1 MQEKDNEKFSFIHEK
16 RKEKPVNKKK
26 LLIHAGFIIV
36 MAVVFGLI
44 AGLVFAYSEPLFEEM
59 MYPKEKPVVKIP
71 KDSLDT
77 ELEEETE
84 TVWPEEQTDTQ
95 TADEESETADTEIAT
110 ENAGTENSTTEQPES
125 AEASTENISA
135 AVSQEITIEEYQTLQ
150 NKLYEVGREANRFV
164 VTVTGVK
171 SDTDWFNNAYERMGT
186 GSGII
191 IANNGQELLIL
202 TERKNISD
210 AQQIYVTFCND
221 VTVDASM
228 MKYDGNTGITV
239 LSIPLESIDEE
250 TMNQLAVAVLGNS
263 LITKQGMIAIAVGS
277 PLGTNYSILT
287 GNITSTTNSISTV
300 DHKYTV
306 FSTDIIGSRDGSG
319 VLVNVSGEVIGLVMQ
334 SYSSVGEEGTLTAIS
349 ISELKS
355 LIEMLSNG
363 ADIPYIGL
371 ELTTVTNDIARE
383 YDIPKGAYIK
393 DVIMD
398 SPAMAAGLQSGDV
411 IVEMDGDVI
420 FTGDG
425 YENKLLSLTPGDTVE
440 VVVKRQGTEGY
451 TEITCMV
458 EVGILW

>member
-26 LLIHAGFIIV
+26 LLIHASFIIV

-44 AGLVFAYSEPLFEEM
+44 ASLVFAYSEPLFEEM
-59 MYPKEKPVVKIP
+59 LYPEEKPIVKIP
-71 KDSLDT
+71 RDSLDT

-95 TADEESETADTEIAT
+95 VTDSESETADTEDAAD
-110 ENAGTENSTTEQPES
+110 NVGTENSTTEQPES
-125 AEASTENISA
+125 AEAPTENAPIE
-135 AVSQEITIEEYQTLQ
+135 VSQEIAIEEYQKLQ
-150 NKLYEVGREANRFV
+150 NKLYEVGQEANRFV

-171 SDTDWFNNAYERMGT
+171 SDTDWFNNAYESKGM

-202 TERKNISD
+202 TERKNISE

-221 VTVDASM
+221 VTVEASM
-228 MKYDGNTGITV
+228 QKYDGNTGITV
-239 LSIPLESIDEE
+239 LSIPLEYIDEE
-250 TMNQLAVAVLGNS
+250 TMNQLSVAVLGNS
-263 LITKQGMIAIAVGS
+263 LTTKQGMLAIAVGS

-287 GNITSTTNSISTV
+287 GNITSTTNSISTA
-300 DHKYTV
+300 DHSYTV
-306 FSTDIIGSRDGSG
+306 FSTDIIGSRQGSG

-420 FTGDG
+420 FSGDS
-425 YENKLLSLTPGDTVE
+425 YENKLLSLMPGDSVE

-451 TEITCMV
+451 TEIACMV
-458 EVGILW
+458 EVGVLW